1 VFDYGKNSKGEVEAC
16 VAKPGLIKKPG
27 QTTLSNGIFPLILRT
42 VLGVPSVELIHIS
55 ATLIDQAVNGI
66 EKEALLCEDMT
77 RIGSKVLADQKPS
90 S

>member
-1 VFDYGKNSKGEVEAC
+1 VV
-16 VAKPGLIKKPG
+16 KPGLIKKPG
-27 QTTLSNGIFPLILRT
+27 QTALSGGIFPLILRT
-42 VLGVPSVELIHIS
+42 VLGVPNVELTHIS

-77 RIGSKVLADQKPS
+77 RIGSKMLAEQEPS